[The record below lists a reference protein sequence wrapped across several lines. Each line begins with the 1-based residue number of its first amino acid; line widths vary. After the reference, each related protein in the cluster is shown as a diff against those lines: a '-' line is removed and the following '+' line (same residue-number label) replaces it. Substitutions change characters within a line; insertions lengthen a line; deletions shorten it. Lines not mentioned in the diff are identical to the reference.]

1 MVDRDAAARSI
12 PSHHIRAVPVP
23 RPSVRSGSV
32 DRQAKTDRRPNQWS
46 EQASVWFGRVRIMW
60 VPLPPKHTEGCGR
73 PPPPPRSMGWVVDA
87 RPAAA
92 KRLRAQAATTTSAHS
107 SSRGRLRRPGAPA
120 AAGRPS
126 LAFGCEESIPKIGGR
141 VSGRARLHLPPATH
155 GAGGPG
161 ASPLT
166 NASSKACEG

>member
-1 MVDRDAAARSI
+1 MPPHDRSQVITSGLCPCPVRPSDRARSTGKPKPI
-12 PSHHIRAVPVP
+12 DDQISGQSRRLCGLAA
-23 RPSVRSGSV
+23 SESCGCRSPQS
-32 DRQAKTDRRPNQWS
+32 T
-46 EQASVWFGRVRIMW
+46 
-60 VPLPPKHTEGCGR
+60 PKDAGAL
-73 PPPPPRSMGWVVDA
+73 PPPPRSMGWVVDA